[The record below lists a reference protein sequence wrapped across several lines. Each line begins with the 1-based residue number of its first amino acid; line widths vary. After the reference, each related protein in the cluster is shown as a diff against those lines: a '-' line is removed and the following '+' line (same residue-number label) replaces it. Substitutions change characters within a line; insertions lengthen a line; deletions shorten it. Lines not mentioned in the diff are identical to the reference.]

1 MCCYSPELWADEV
14 GVWALPALEHREY
27 MLLRSFSGGLLG
39 SIFMSI
45 SCLMSES
52 KAQTKSNK
60 HNSTRKKD
68 TV

>member
-52 KAQTKSNK
+52 KAHKVQ
-60 HNSTRKKD
+60 
-68 TV
+68 